1 MGYIYPELT
10 ASGSESGSWLGAMWP
25 IGLGRYA
32 RHALDIIPGETYRK
46 PHIIKKEKQMKIQE
60 WLLAKE
66 KEEGVGSTL
75 IKDIAQHGCQGGVP
89 GIIYYNE
96 TVAFYAQHE
105 EEIFEQ
111 LEDYAE
117 QEGLKL
123 GEKVQQVARD
133 AGSLRQLKNNLVW
146 WAVEVRAQQL
156 LDQRAAA

>member
-1 MGYIYPELT
+1 
-10 ASGSESGSWLGAMWP
+10 
-25 IGLGRYA
+25 
-32 RHALDIIPGETYRK
+32 
-46 PHIIKKEKQMKIQE
+46 MKIQE

-66 KEEGVGSTL
+66 KEEGAGSTL
-75 IKDIAQHGCQGGVP
+75 IKDIAQHGCQSGVP

-96 TVAFYAQHE
+96 TVAFYTAHE

-123 GEKVQQVARD
+123 GQKVQEVSRD
-133 AGSLRQLKNNLVW
+133 AGSLRQFKNNLVW

-156 LDQRAAA
+156 LDKREAA

>member
-1 MGYIYPELT
+1 MNITTWLT
-10 ASGSESGSWLGAMWP
+10 
-25 IGLGRYA
+25 
-32 RHALDIIPGETYRK
+32 D
-46 PHIIKKEKQMKIQE
+46 
-60 WLLAKE
+60 KE
-66 KEEGVGSTL
+66 KEEGAGSTL
-75 IKDIAQHGCQGGVP
+75 VKDIANNGCLGGVP

-96 TVAFYAQHE
+96 TVAFYAAHE

-123 GEKVQQVARD
+123 GEKLQQVAGD

-156 LDQRAAA
+156 LEQREAA

>member
-1 MGYIYPELT
+1 
-10 ASGSESGSWLGAMWP
+10 
-25 IGLGRYA
+25 
-32 RHALDIIPGETYRK
+32 
-46 PHIIKKEKQMKIQE
+46 MKIQE

-75 IKDIAQHGCQGGVP
+75 IKDIANHGCQGGVP
-89 GIIYYNE
+89 GIIYYSE
-96 TVAFYAQHE
+96 TLTFYAQHE

-123 GEKVQQVARD
+123 GEKVQQVAGD
-133 AGSLRQLKNNLVW
+133 AGSLRQFKNNLVW

-156 LDQRAAA
+156 LEQREAA

>member
-1 MGYIYPELT
+1 
-10 ASGSESGSWLGAMWP
+10 
-25 IGLGRYA
+25 
-32 RHALDIIPGETYRK
+32 
-46 PHIIKKEKQMKIQE
+46 MKIQE

-66 KEEGVGSTL
+66 KEEGAGSTL

-96 TVAFYAQHE
+96 TVAFYAAHE

-111 LEDYAE
+111 LEDYVE

-123 GEKVQQVARD
+123 GEKLQQVARD

-156 LDQRAAA
+156 LDQREAA

>member
-1 MGYIYPELT
+1 
-10 ASGSESGSWLGAMWP
+10 
-25 IGLGRYA
+25 
-32 RHALDIIPGETYRK
+32 
-46 PHIIKKEKQMKIQE
+46 MKIQE

-66 KEEGVGSTL
+66 KEEGAGSTL
-75 IKDIAQHGCQGGVP
+75 IKDIAHNGCQGGVP

-117 QEGLKL
+117 QEGMKL

-156 LDQRAAA
+156 LDQREAA

>member
-1 MGYIYPELT
+1 
-10 ASGSESGSWLGAMWP
+10 
-25 IGLGRYA
+25 
-32 RHALDIIPGETYRK
+32 
-46 PHIIKKEKQMKIQE
+46 MKIQE

-75 IKDIAQHGCQGGVP
+75 IKDIANHGCQGGVP

-96 TVAFYAQHE
+96 TVAFYAAHE

-111 LEDYAE
+111 LEDYVE

-123 GEKVQQVARD
+123 GEKLQQVARD

-156 LDQRAAA
+156 LQNREAA

>member
-1 MGYIYPELT
+1 
-10 ASGSESGSWLGAMWP
+10 
-25 IGLGRYA
+25 
-32 RHALDIIPGETYRK
+32 
-46 PHIIKKEKQMKIQE
+46 MKIQE

-66 KEEGVGSTL
+66 KEEGVGSTQ
-75 IKDIAQHGCQGGVP
+75 INDIANNGCQVGVP

-96 TVAFYAQHE
+96 TVAFYAAHE

-111 LEDYAE
+111 LEDYVE

-123 GEKVQQVARD
+123 GEKLQQVARD

-156 LDQRAAA
+156 LQKREAA

>member
-1 MGYIYPELT
+1 
-10 ASGSESGSWLGAMWP
+10 
-25 IGLGRYA
+25 
-32 RHALDIIPGETYRK
+32 
-46 PHIIKKEKQMKIQE
+46 MKIQE

-66 KEEGVGSTL
+66 KEEGAGSTL
-75 IKDIAQHGCQGGVP
+75 IKDIANHGCQGGVP

-96 TVAFYAQHE
+96 TVAFYTEHE

-156 LDQRAAA
+156 LDQREAA

>member
-1 MGYIYPELT
+1 
-10 ASGSESGSWLGAMWP
+10 
-25 IGLGRYA
+25 
-32 RHALDIIPGETYRK
+32 
-46 PHIIKKEKQMKIQE
+46 MKIQE

-75 IKDIAQHGCQGGVP
+75 IKDIANHGCQGGVP

-96 TVAFYAQHE
+96 TVAFYAAHE

-111 LEDYAE
+111 LEDYVE

-123 GEKVQQVARD
+123 GEKLQQVERD

-156 LDQRAAA
+156 LQIREAA